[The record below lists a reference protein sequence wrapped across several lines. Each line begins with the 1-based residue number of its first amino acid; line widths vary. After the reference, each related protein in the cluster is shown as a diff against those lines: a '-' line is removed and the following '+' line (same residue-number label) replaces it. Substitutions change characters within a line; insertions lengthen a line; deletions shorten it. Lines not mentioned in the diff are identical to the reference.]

1 MELLLR
7 ELSEVKSAWREVYIK
22 KGVPLSCLNLP
33 QALGSAAFLP
43 WILCYVSTTLWLPMI
58 VPDELLPIPLSGTA
72 LQAQVELAVRR
83 QMDNE
88 VGPDQL
94 VVVLDAQGASALQVT
109 RKAQLCKD
117 TAVTL
122 NKVLPSLPLAQTS
135 QGLPQTSSHF
145 LEQGSPFECFPSAL
159 AA

>member
-1 MELLLR
+1 MPP
-7 ELSEVKSAWREVYIK
+7 S
-22 KGVPLSCLNLP
+22 
-33 QALGSAAFLP
+33 SAA
-43 WILCYVSTTLWLPMI
+43 LCS
-58 VPDELLPIPLSGTA
+58 
-72 LQAQVELAVRR
+72 QVEHAVRR

-122 NKVLPSLPLAQTS
+122 NKVWLPFSPVPPGQVPLWPYFQLYQVYQKLMLKGPTALRVCRCS
-135 QGLPQTSSHF
+135 Q
-145 LEQGSPFECFPSAL
+145 SPAEDHNRS
-159 AA
+159 

>member
-1 MELLLR
+1 M
-7 ELSEVKSAWREVYIK
+7 
-22 KGVPLSCLNLP
+22 
-33 QALGSAAFLP
+33 
-43 WILCYVSTTLWLPMI
+43 
-58 VPDELLPIPLSGTA
+58 
-72 LQAQVELAVRR
+72 RR

-122 NKVLPSLPLAQTS
+122 NKVLPSLPLAQPS
-135 QGLPQTSSHF
+135 QGLPGTPSQSREALS
-145 LEQGSPFECFPSAL
+145 GASCFATGL
-159 AA
+159 MVGQCK

>member
-1 MELLLR
+1 M
-7 ELSEVKSAWREVYIK
+7 
-22 KGVPLSCLNLP
+22 
-33 QALGSAAFLP
+33 
-43 WILCYVSTTLWLPMI
+43 
-58 VPDELLPIPLSGTA
+58 
-72 LQAQVELAVRR
+72 QVEHAVRR

-122 NKVLPSLPLAQTS
+122 NKVRPSFRPTAVSRAIS
-135 QGLPQTSSHF
+135 QVST
-145 LEQGSPFECFPSAL
+145 CFA
-159 AA
+159 

>member
-1 MELLLR
+1 M
-7 ELSEVKSAWREVYIK
+7 
-22 KGVPLSCLNLP
+22 
-33 QALGSAAFLP
+33 
-43 WILCYVSTTLWLPMI
+43 
-58 VPDELLPIPLSGTA
+58 
-72 LQAQVELAVRR
+72 RR

-122 NKVLPSLPLAQTS
+122 NKVTPSFRPMIQLRAISQELSCFTKQCRVNFACVMQPWVCCCAQNP
-135 QGLPQTSSHF
+135 GR
-145 LEQGSPFECFPSAL
+145 GV
-159 AA
+159 

>member
-1 MELLLR
+1 MR
-7 ELSEVKSAWREVYIK
+7 LS
-22 KGVPLSCLNLP
+22 LCLAK
-33 QALGSAAFLP
+33 QRSIG
-43 WILCYVSTTLWLPMI
+43 M
-58 VPDELLPIPLSGTA
+58 
-72 LQAQVELAVRR
+72 QVEHAVRR

-122 NKVLPSLPLAQTS
+122 NKVQLVLWRHDLR
-135 QGLPQTSSHF
+135 F
-145 LEQGSPFECFPSAL
+145 L
-159 AA
+159 

>member
-1 MELLLR
+1 M
-7 ELSEVKSAWREVYIK
+7 
-22 KGVPLSCLNLP
+22 
-33 QALGSAAFLP
+33 
-43 WILCYVSTTLWLPMI
+43 
-58 VPDELLPIPLSGTA
+58 
-72 LQAQVELAVRR
+72 RR

-122 NKVLPSLPLAQTS
+122 NKVPPSFLLCKLARV
-135 QGLPQTSSHF
+135 
-145 LEQGSPFECFPSAL
+145 SPKHQVAS
-159 AA
+159 

>member
-1 MELLLR
+1 MSESATSPQISGIPAMDPLLR
-7 ELSEVKSAWREVYIK
+7 QY
-22 KGVPLSCLNLP
+22 
-33 QALGSAAFLP
+33 
-43 WILCYVSTTLWLPMI
+43 YVVASIDCTRRI
-58 VPDELLPIPLSGTA
+58 VAHSLERHSSG
-72 LQAQVELAVRR
+72 AQVEHAVRR

-135 QGLPQTSSHF
+135 QGLPLTSSHF
-145 LEQGSPFECFPSAL
+145 LEQGSPFECFDSAL